1 MCHVSLKRINEQ
13 SLTVDADGY
22 RKPDDQKRSSLRN
35 VSDVFIMGGC
45 LILECIALLNW
56 LMDEMKMG
64 PVGVTGISMGGHN
77 AALSGASWDRPCSII
92 PCLSWTTASKSFTEG
107 VMRDSVSWDVLEA
120 EFRHYDKGCVSELS
134 ELIHSPEISKVTCS
148 LSLFLF
154 RLL

>member
-1 MCHVSLKRINEQ
+1 
-13 SLTVDADGY
+13 
-22 RKPDDQKRSSLRN
+22 
-35 VSDVFIMGGC
+35 MGGC

-56 LMDEMKMG
+56 LVDEMNMG

-120 EFRHYDKGCVSELS
+120 EFRHYDEGCVSELS
-134 ELIHSPEISKVTCS
+134 NLIHSPEMSKVSCLMMTLSCHLHLAKKLPLLP
-148 LSLFLF
+148 LSL
-154 RLL
+154 